1 MSVCL
6 GNVTYSTEH
15 TEVWRSTQIE
25 IRRTII
31 ECHGDRNRASKS
43 VIWNID
49 AHSYHMR
56 LYGGEMITLRNM
68 LAQILG
74 DNYSLNTSER

>member
-1 MSVCL
+1 MPVHL

-25 IRRTII
+25 IRKTTI
-31 ECHGDRNRASKS
+31 ECNPNRNQWAKS
-43 VIWNID
+43 VTWDIE

-56 LYGGEMITLRNM
+56 LYGGEMITMRNM

-74 DNYSLNTSER
+74 DDDDE

>member
-1 MSVCL
+1 MPVHL
-6 GNVTYSTEH
+6 GNITYSTEH

-25 IRRTII
+25 IRRTTI
-31 ECHGDRNRASKS
+31 ECHGDRNRESKS
-43 VIWNID
+43 VIWNIH

-56 LYGGEMITLRNM
+56 LYGGELITMRNM

-74 DNYSLNTSER
+74 DDIDG

>member
-1 MSVCL
+1 MPVHL

-25 IRRTII
+25 IRKTSINSYGI
-31 ECHGDRNRASKS
+31 DNRMSKS
-43 VIWNID
+43 TIWDID
-49 AHSYHMR
+49 VHGYHAR
-56 LYGGEMITLRNM
+56 LYGGEIITLRNM

-74 DNYSLNTSER
+74 DDNE

>member
-1 MSVCL
+1 MAVHL

-25 IRRTII
+25 IRKTII
-31 ECHGDRNRASKS
+31 RSYGIDKRTSTS
-43 VIWNID
+43 TIWDID
-49 AHSYHMR
+49 AHSYNLR
-56 LYGGEMITLRNM
+56 LYGGELITLRNM

-74 DNYSLNTSER
+74 DDGNE